1 MHRRAFIASSAAAI
15 LSTPASGLSPPGPS
29 DGEACSEEA
38 AGAFVWRPMM
48 VARGDIPALNGHTD
62 TVPDIVG
69 RLGSRIDLAIFTEG
83 NHFPV
88 LLGGD
93 IIDPFR
99 GWARAHAKYSG
110 LTLDNIVIVTLP
122 QPMIVG
128 MLKGHGISLGN
139 LTLDVSR
146 ASEFYPDI
154 VMAGAA
160 PLKVLH
166 QALIVDAEARV
177 FARNRGL
184 ALMVAAGN
192 PLGIRHLDDLARGN
206 IRVVLASASEP
217 GAREQYIAT
226 LEGLLAPSQAKAA
239 LARETVAFPGRIGIQ
254 HRDVLHAI
262 ALRAAEVGII
272 VHHLALYFATAYPEA
287 CALVEVPA
295 AGKFSS
301 TIAMVRA
308 VDPLRATAAKAF
320 SEFFLGVARE
330 VYPRHGFA
338 AMSAA
343 EYGETI
349 ALG

>member
-1 MHRRAFIASSAAAI
+1 MHRRTFIKTSVAAMMLATSGVSARGLSNGEAGNGAAA
-15 LSTPASGLSPPGPS
+15 
-29 DGEACSEEA
+29 E
-38 AGAFVWRPMM
+38 FVWRPMIS
-48 VARGDIPALNGHTD
+48 ARGDIPALNGHTD
-62 TVPDIVG
+62 AVPDIVG
-69 RLGSRIDLAIFTEG
+69 RLGSGIDLAIFTEG
-83 NHFPV
+83 NHFPA
-88 LLGGD
+88 LLSGD

-99 GWARAHAKYSG
+99 QWARTHPEYSA
-110 LTLDNIVIVTLP
+110 LSFDNIVIVTLP

-128 MLKGHGISLGN
+128 MLQGHGISLGN

-146 ASEFYPDI
+146 PSGFYPDI

-166 QALIVDAEARV
+166 EASIVDAEALV

-192 PLGIRHLDDLARGN
+192 PLGIHRLDDLTGGDVR
-206 IRVVLASASEP
+206 IVLASESEP
-217 GAREQYIAT
+217 GARSQYIAA
-226 LEGLLAPSQAKAA
+226 LERLLGPPQTKAA
-239 LARETVAFPGRIGIQ
+239 LARETVSFPGRLGIQ

-262 ALRAAEVGII
+262 ASRAAEAGII
-272 VHHLALYFATAYPEA
+272 VHHLALYFATAYPEI
-287 CALVEVPA
+287 CAMVEVPEA
-295 AGKFSS
+295 AKFSS
-301 TIAMVRA
+301 TIAMVSA

-338 AMSAA
+338 AMRAP
-343 EYGETI
+343 EYGEAI